1 MKPRHAQKGRKGL
14 VLFELLIALFLFV
27 LVGFALVMAL
37 DAGLKANRLRNQT
50 ALVTQG
56 LNNQLALLHN
66 AQLAPCDRDLAADG
80 SKVNYHLVVQP
91 DAYKDQKGET
101 LANLYLATITAHW
114 TSDGQAETRSV
125 NEVIYQ
131 P

>member
-1 MKPRHAQKGRKGL
+1 MKPPRPQKGRKGM

-27 LVGFALVMAL
+27 LVGFSLVMAL
-37 DAGLKANRLRNQT
+37 DAGLKANRLRNHA

-56 LNNQLALLHN
+56 LNNHLALLHN
-66 AQLAPCDRDLAADG
+66 AQIGPCDRDLADDG
-80 SKVNYHLVVQP
+80 SGVNYHLMVQP
-91 DAYKDQKGET
+91 DADKDQKGQT
-101 LANLYLATITAHW
+101 LANLYRATITAHW
-114 TSDGQAETRSV
+114 TSEGQAEARSV